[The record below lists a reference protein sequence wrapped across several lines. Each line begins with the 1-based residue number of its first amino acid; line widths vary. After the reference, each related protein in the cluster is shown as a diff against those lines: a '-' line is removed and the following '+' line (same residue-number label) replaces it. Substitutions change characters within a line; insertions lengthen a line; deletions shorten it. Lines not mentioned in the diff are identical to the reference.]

1 MAHVVIYTSPFC
13 GYCHRA
19 KRVLAGKGAEFEE
32 VDLVQQPARRDE
44 MVERA
49 QGRATVPQIF
59 IDGRHVG
66 GHEELVTLERTGDLD
81 KLLGRP

>member
-19 KRVLAGKGAEFEE
+19 KRVLARKGAQFEE
-32 VDLVQQPARRDE
+32 IDLIQQPARRDE
-44 MVERA
+44 MVRRA

-66 GHEELVTLERTGDLD
+66 GHEELVALERAGDLD
-81 KLLGRP
+81 KLLGTA